1 MWKVVEKSIHDKHRI
16 IFKEMDYCIFTT
28 QALELIIPQI
38 HGLSQLTGMILKVVE
53 NGKHAGMILI
63 NHQKAF
69 DTFDHKILIHK
80 MKCSGF
86 SDKTIKW
93 FHSYLTELFR
103 FIRRVFGSKRN
114 RLQSSSRNCIGTFI
128 VFAVYDI
135 PQAWSG
141 GHIYLYADDT
151 SIFHQQKDLGEI
163 KNF

>member
-1 MWKVVEKSIHDKHRI
+1 
-16 IFKEMDYCIFTT
+16 MDYCIFTN
-28 QALELIIPQI
+28 QALEQIIPQI
-38 HGLSQLTGMILKVVE
+38 HDLSQLTGMILKVVE

-103 FIRRVFGSKRN
+103 FIRRVFGSKIN
-114 RLQSSSRNCIGTFI
+114 RLQSSSRNYIGTF

-135 PQAWSG
+135 PQAWSSG
-141 GHIYLYADDT
+141 QVVTYT
-151 SIFHQQKDLGEI
+151 CMRTTPVFSINKRTLGKSKIFKQGICECVRMVY
-163 KNF
+163 